1 MKTRAREF
9 LPLAGLVLLLLGLGS
24 AGAASA
30 STQATG
36 TVFDDANGNGR
47 LDRDEVG
54 IAGVAISNGR
64 DVVRADDHGR
74 YRIAVGDDTIL
85 FVVKPSGWSTPMS
98 EDGIPRF
105 HYIHKPK
112 GSPVDLAYPGVAPT
126 GPLPDPLD
134 FPLRRQFEPRRFD
147 VILFGDTQPRNRG
160 EIDLLGHDIIEDL
173 IGTDA
178 AFGITLG
185 DVVHD
190 DLSLFEPLNRAVGRI
205 GVPWYNVLGN
215 HDINYRSDGDAHSDE
230 TWERVYGP
238 ATYAFEY
245 GPVHFIVLDNVVY
258 KGANS
263 AETFPYA
270 GGLREDQLDFVRNYL
285 ALVPR
290 NDLVVLAMHIPLAR
304 PDGLEMPIDFEVPQR
319 RELFEILSG
328 HSRTF
333 SLSSHMHI
341 QYHQFFGV
349 DDGYDAPR
357 PHHHLVHAAAAGS
370 WWLGA
375 PDEVGIPHAT
385 MRCGAPNGHSILSFD
400 GNEYSVRFR
409 AARRSADHQMHII
422 APDVVPQAETGK
434 TEVLV
439 NVFAGSK
446 LSTVE
451 MRVGKDR
458 EWKRLELTAR
468 EDPHYVASYA
478 RDTAAADPE
487 ALQLL
492 PPVPSLHLWV
502 AKLPRRLPR
511 RTHVIEVRTTDMF
524 GREFVAHRLI
534 RVE

>member
-1 MKTRAREF
+1 MKHRARGF
-9 LPLAGLVLLLLGLGS
+9 LLLAGLGL
-24 AGAASA
+24 AGAVSVSSA
-30 STQATG
+30 ATQATG
-36 TVFDDANGNGR
+36 IVFDDANENGR
-47 LDRDEVG
+47 FDRDEVG
-54 IAGVAISNGR
+54 IAGVAVSNGR

-85 FVVKPSGWSTPMS
+85 FVVKPTGWATPVS

-112 GSPVDLAYPGVAPT
+112 GSPPGLAYPGVAPT
-126 GPLPDPLD
+126 GPLPDSID
-134 FPLRRQFEPRRFD
+134 FPLRRRFEPSRFD
-147 VILFGDTQPRNRG
+147 VILFGDTQPRSRE

-205 GVPWYNVLGN
+205 GVPWYNVHGN
-215 HDINYRSDGDAHSDE
+215 HDMNYRSESDAHSDE

-245 GPVHFIVLDNVVY
+245 GPVHFILLDDVIYN
-258 KGANS
+258 GANPADTLPGS
-263 AETFPYA
+263 YA

-290 NDLVVLAMHIPLAR
+290 DDLVVLAMHIPLAR
-304 PDGLEMPIDFEVPQR
+304 PDGFEVPSGYEVPQR
-319 RELFEILSG
+319 RKLFEILSG
-328 HSRTF
+328 HPHSF
-333 SLSSHMHI
+333 SLSAHMHV
-341 QYHQFFGV
+341 QYHQFFGAA
-349 DDGYDAPR
+349 DGYQASS
-357 PHHHLVHAAAAGS
+357 PHHHLVHATAAGS

-375 PDEVGIPHAT
+375 LDEVGIPHAT
-385 MRCGAPNGHSILSFD
+385 MRCGAPNGYSILSFD
-400 GNEYSVRFR
+400 GNQYSVRFR
-409 AARRSADHQMHII
+409 AARRAANHQMHII
-422 APDVVPQAETGK
+422 APNVVAQAKTAK

-439 NVFAGSK
+439 NIFAGSK

-451 MRVGKDR
+451 MRVGKAR
-458 EWKRLELTAR
+458 RWRRLEPAAR

-478 RDTAAADPE
+478 RDTAAADPDGI
-487 ALQLL
+487 QLL
-492 PPVPSLHLWV
+492 PPIPSPHIWV
-502 AKLPRRLPR
+502 AKLPGRLPR
-511 RTHVIEVRTTDMF
+511 QTHVIEVRTTDMF
-524 GREFVAHRLI
+524 GQRFSAHRLI